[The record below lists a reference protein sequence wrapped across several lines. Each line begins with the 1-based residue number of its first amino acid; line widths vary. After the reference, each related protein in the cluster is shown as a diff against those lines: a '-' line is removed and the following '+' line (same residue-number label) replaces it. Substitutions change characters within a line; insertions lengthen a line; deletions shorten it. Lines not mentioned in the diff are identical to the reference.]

1 MKTSLVR
8 LAFKEAVFDTSLAT
22 VINFPINFVLVA
34 LALKLELSAMATTVM
49 LTSTFFT
56 IAVIR
61 KTYLRVYFQRK
72 HYQ

>member
-1 MKTSLVR
+1 MVK

-34 LALKLELSAMATTVM
+34 MALELELSVMATTVM

-61 KTYLRVYFQRK
+61 KTCLRLYFHRR